1 MFILMRSDRLVNF
14 STYSLSLKLVDAIGY
29 WDTDV
34 IPEDYR
40 VFFKAYF
47 ATKGKVEVEPI
58 YLPLMAD
65 AAQSDGFW
73 KTIKNQYEQF
83 KRWAW
88 GVSDT
93 PWIIKNY
100 FTNRKISFWDKT
112 MRLLFVIQSHFL
124 WPVNWFLVTIGL
136 TVPTLLNPRFAKTT
150 LAYTVPK
157 ISSAILTIALL
168 FFIVVLFADNV
179 YKPAPKTQKF
189 LRKLLTPFEF
199 VLLPVAGL
207 IFSAIPGLDA
217 HTRLMLGK
225 YLEYKVTEKV

>member
-1 MFILMRSDRLVNF
+1 MFHFYQGAILFYSNIWRIPLPGRVVNTVSSIFNLSILPQGDRLINF
-14 STYSLSLKLVDAIGY
+14 STYSLSLATVAKVGF
-29 WDTDV
+29 WGVDV
-34 IPEDYR
+34 IPEDYHL
-40 VFFKAYF
+40 FFKTYF
-47 ATKGKVEVEPI
+47 ALGEKVKTKPL
-58 YLPLMAD
+58 YLPVLAD
-65 AAQSDGFW
+65 AAESHGFW
-73 KTIKNQYEQF
+73 KTMVNQYEQH

-88 GVSDT
+88 GVSDL
-93 PWIIKNY
+93 PYVLKNY
-100 FTNRKISFWDKT
+100 FTNTTIPFWDKT

-189 LRKLLTPFEF
+189 LRKLFHQFF
-199 VLLPVAGL
+199 VG
-207 IFSAIPGLDA
+207 
-217 HTRLMLGK
+217 
-225 YLEYKVTEKV
+225 